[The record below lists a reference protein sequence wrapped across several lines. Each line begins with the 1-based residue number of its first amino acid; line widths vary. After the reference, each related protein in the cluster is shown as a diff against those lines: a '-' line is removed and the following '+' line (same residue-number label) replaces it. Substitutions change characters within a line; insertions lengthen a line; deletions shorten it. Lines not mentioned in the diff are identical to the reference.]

1 MIEKLKN
8 IYSTLIVTQPN
19 QIERSANYQW
29 FITPANEIIGIE
41 KQELD
46 KKEQSLLRLF
56 LTPYQGAHPPVTTRE
71 KGWYQLINEQEEP
84 KFKQQPNLYRFIL
97 FTLSEPLID
106 PTDFRAAID
115 GLYSTRPAIVWVNQL
130 SGIIIEEESTIDE
143 DMLSYEE
150 MIEVFTT
157 DFYLDVRFYIG
168 PYLSDLNQ
176 AHEYFSWMQNSF
188 DKLNRFSTKPVMS
201 YVSAIPYLLTSITDQ
216 ADGRFLI
223 DSILKDTVDDEE
235 LLRSIQIFLECN
247 SNVSLAAK
255 ELYMHRNSLQ
265 YRIDKFIEKTNIDV
279 KQFENALAV
288 YLILL
293 LKRHFD

>member
-1 MIEKLKN
+1 MIEKLKS
-8 IYSTLIVTQPN
+8 IYTSLIIKQPN
-19 QIERSANYQW
+19 QTEQSADYQW

-41 KQELD
+41 KQELN
-46 KKEQSLLRLF
+46 KKDQSLLRLF
-56 LTPYQGAHPPVTTRE
+56 LTPYHGAHPPVTTRE
-71 KGWYQLINEQEEP
+71 KSWYQLINEQEEP
-84 KFKQQPNLYRFIL
+84 NFTQNPNLYRFIL
-97 FTLSEPLID
+97 FNLSEPLTD
-106 PTDFRAAID
+106 PTDFRTAID

-130 SGIIIEEESTIDE
+130 SGIIIEEESIVDE

-157 DFYLDVRFYIG
+157 DFYLDVQFYVG
-168 PYLSDLNQ
+168 PYLSDLNK
-176 AHEYFSWMQNSF
+176 AHTYFAWIQDSF
-188 DKLNRFSTKPVMS
+188 ERINTFSTKPVMS
-201 YVSAIPYLLTSITDQ
+201 YVTAIPYLLTTITDQ
-216 ADGRFLI
+216 TDGRFLI
-223 DSILKDTVDDEE
+223 DAVLKDTADDEE

>member
-1 MIEKLKN
+1 MIEKLRK
-8 IYSTLIVTQPN
+8 IYTSLIIKQPN
-19 QIERSANYQW
+19 QIEQSADYQW

-46 KKEQSLLRLF
+46 KKDQLLLRLF
-56 LTPYQGAHPPVTTRE
+56 MSPYHGAHPPVTTRE
-71 KGWYQLINEQEEP
+71 KNWYQLIIEQEEP
-84 KFKQQPNLYRFIL
+84 SAIQKPSLYRFTL
-97 FTLSEPLID
+97 FNLSEPLSD
-106 PTDFRAAID
+106 PTDFRTAID
-115 GLYSTRPAIVWVNQL
+115 GLYSTCPAIVWVNQL
-130 SGIIIEEESTIDE
+130 SGIIIEEEIMIDE

-157 DFYLDVRFYIG
+157 DFYLDVQFYVG
-168 PYLSDLNQ
+168 PYLSDLNK
-176 AHEYFSWMQNSF
+176 AHTYFAWMQDSF
-188 DKLNRFSTKPVMS
+188 EVINTFSTKPVMS
-201 YVSAIPYLLTSITDQ
+201 YVTAIPYLLTTITDQ
-216 ADGRFLI
+216 TDGRFLI
-223 DSILKDTVDDEE
+223 DAILKDTADDEE

-265 YRIDKFIEKTNIDV
+265 YRIDKFIERTNIDV

>member
-8 IYSTLIVTQPN
+8 IYTSLIVKQPN
-19 QIERSANYQW
+19 QIERAADYQW

-46 KKEQSLLRLF
+46 KKDRSLLRLF

-71 KGWYQLINEQEEP
+71 KKWYQLINEQEEP
-84 KFKQQPNLYRFIL
+84 NFKQQPSLYRFIL

-106 PTDFRAAID
+106 PTDFREAID

-130 SGIIIEEESTIDE
+130 SGMIIEEEAIIDE
-143 DMLSYEE
+143 EMLSYEE
-150 MIEVFTT
+150 MIEVFTI

-168 PYLSDLNQ
+168 PYLSELNK
-176 AHEYFSWMQNSF
+176 AHDYFSWMQDSYQ
-188 DKLNRFSTKPVMS
+188 KLKKFSTKPVMS
-201 YVSAIPYLLTSITDQ
+201 YVTAIPYLLTTITNQ

-223 DSILKDTVDDEE
+223 DAMLKDTVDDEE

-265 YRIDKFIEKTNIDV
+265 YRIDKFIEKTTIDV

-288 YLILL
+288 YLVLL